1 MLDRWLLKLALW
13 SIARPRRAIGLMA
26 LFVAVSLPGLLRLEL
41 RTDGHALVPPDHPVV
56 QFDAEVR
63 QRFELRDPIVVLI
76 ETSHPQG
83 IYNIDTMRRVADL
96 SQALGEIAGIG
107 MRHITSLATEHRDR
121 VFQGTLDFRRFLEPL
136 PETPQQMDLL
146 RQDVAAAEILY
157 GTLVSPDEKAVSV
170 VVGTPPLSGAAKG
183 VQQTREE
190 LYQAI
195 LETVRPFQTEAD
207 RILVVGAPVAESL
220 LGTHIIE
227 DLSVLIPLSMALIAV
242 ILWLGCRRLWGVM
255 IGMIEVG
262 ACIIWTFGLMGWL
275 GFPVYLTTALLPVIL
290 TTMGLADEVHIF
302 WHYQRKLEAKG
313 LGPHPEAVSATLRD
327 MARPVF
333 LTSVT
338 TSLGLLSFLA
348 SSIAPVRTFGLF
360 AALGILFCL
369 LWSMTVIPAM
379 LSWISPHKMRRP
391 QRPGQEASAGALG
404 ERLAAWSAPFIRR
417 PVWTLALLLLLS
429 VLLGS
434 GVFRLYVQ
442 DGWIEGF
449 APQSDFRQATER
461 VNQQLFGTHT
471 LLAQLTFAAPASP
484 SSAPQTGAG
493 SDPAPLHQ
501 WEMVEAVGELED
513 FLRQQPQTGGVLGL
527 YGQMKSVAYLWRGR
541 QEWGRR
547 IPRSTGG
554 IRRLF
559 ELYEDGRGLHRLR
572 EVVDEEFSRA
582 MVSIYLK
589 EANYQDTAAL
599 IEAVRSY
606 QEEHLTPLGIRVDFA
621 GDVAV
626 SQAMIPAI
634 VQTQVLSLLLAL
646 AGALAAICLLY
657 RSLRAGLYAI
667 LPASLAVLWTFGL
680 MGWLGIPLGV
690 ATSMFCAI
698 TLGIGVDYAIHFVE
712 RFRAARAEGR
722 ADALPSAIR
731 SAGPAIVMDAAAVAL
746 GLGLLTFSQVPA
758 NARLG
763 ILAAF
768 ALTAGCLLTLG
779 GLGALLSLGNGGFTQ
794 RRTDAEESGAV
805 S

>member
-1 MLDRWLLKLALW
+1 MLDRLLFRLALW
-13 SIARPRRAIGLMA
+13 SAARPRRAIALMV
-26 LFVAVSLPGLLRLEL
+26 LVVVASLPGLLRLEL

-56 QFDAEVR
+56 HFDAEVR
-63 QRFELRDPIVVLI
+63 QRFELRDPILVLI
-76 ETSHPQG
+76 ETTHPEG

-96 SQALGEIAGIG
+96 SRALGEIPGIG

-121 VFQGTLDFRRFLEPL
+121 VFPGTLDFRRFLEPL
-136 PETPQQMDLL
+136 PETPAQMDLL

-157 GTLVSPDEKAVSV
+157 GTLVSPDETAVSV
-170 VVGTPPLSGAAKG
+170 VVGTPPLSGAEEG
-183 VQQTREE
+183 VQQKREE

-195 LETVRPFQTEAD
+195 LETVSPFETETD

-227 DLSVLIPLSMALIAV
+227 DLTVLIPLSMALIAV
-242 ILWLGCRRLWGVM
+242 ILWLGCRRLWGVLT
-255 IGMIEVG
+255 GMIEVG
-262 ACIIWTFGLMGWL
+262 ACIAWTFGLMGWL

-302 WHYQRKLEAKG
+302 WHYQRKLEDRR
-313 LGPHPEAVSATLRD
+313 LGPHPEAVAVTMRD

-360 AALGILFCL
+360 AALGILFCM

-379 LSWISPHKMRRP
+379 LSCISPQKMRRP
-391 QRPGQEASAGALG
+391 QGRSQGSSAGALG
-404 ERLAAWSAPFIRR
+404 DRLSAWSAPLIRR
-417 PVWTLALLLLLS
+417 PGWTVAALLLLS

-449 APQSDFRQATER
+449 APRSDFRQATAQ
-461 VNQQLFGTHT
+461 VNRQLLGTHT
-471 LLAQLTFAAPASP
+471 LLAHLRFAASEG
-484 SSAPQTGAG
+484 STSAPQSGTEP
-493 SDPAPLHQ
+493 DPRPLHR
-501 WEMVEAVGELED
+501 WEMVQAVGEFED
-513 FLRQQPQTGGVLGL
+513 FLRQQPQAGGILGL
-527 YGQMKSVAYLWRGR
+527 HSQMKSVAFLWRGR
-541 QEWGRR
+541 QERGRN
-547 IPRSTGG
+547 IPRSTAG
-554 IRRLF
+554 IQRLF

-572 EVVDEEFSRA
+572 EVVDEDYSRA
-582 MVSIYLK
+582 IVSIYLK

-599 IEAVRSY
+599 IDAVRSY
-606 QEEHLTPLGIRVDFA
+606 EQEHLEPLGIQVDFA

-634 VQTQVLSLLLAL
+634 VETQVLSLLLAL

-657 RSLRAGLYAI
+657 RSLRAGLFAI
-667 LPASLAVLWTFGL
+667 LPASVALLWTFGL

-712 RFRAARAEGR
+712 RFRAARAAGR
-722 ADALPSAIR
+722 PAPVPSAMR
-731 SAGPAIVMDAAAVAL
+731 WAGPAIVMDAAAVAL
-746 GLGLLTFSQVPA
+746 GLGLLTVSQVPA

-763 ILAAF
+763 LLAAF

-779 GLGALLSLGNGGFTQ
+779 GLGALLSLSQGG
-794 RRTDAEESGAV
+794 RAERGAV
-805 S
+805 P